1 MALRVGFGAK
11 CGLTPRSSGAPTAGH
26 QARAAALFIIHRAG
40 LASCRRRYSRGMAP
54 TIVRDGQFR
63 LFFFSREESRI
74 HVHVAHP
81 DGEAKFWL
89 TPEVHLAVNVGLT
102 QGQVRQAHAVVEAHL
117 KEIQDAW
124 VRHFGS

>member
-1 MALRVGFGAK
+1 
-11 CGLTPRSSGAPTAGH
+11 
-26 QARAAALFIIHRAG
+26 
-40 LASCRRRYSRGMAP
+40 MAP

-74 HVHVAHP
+74 HVHVSHS

-89 TPEVHLAVNVGLT
+89 TPEVALADHTGLSDK
-102 QGQVRQAHAVVEAHL
+102 QLRQAKAVVISHL

-124 VRHFGS
+124 QHHFGS

>member
-1 MALRVGFGAK
+1 
-11 CGLTPRSSGAPTAGH
+11 
-26 QARAAALFIIHRAG
+26 
-40 LASCRRRYSRGMAP
+40 MAP

-89 TPEVHLAVNVGLT
+89 TPQVALADHTGLSTT
-102 QGQVRQAHAVVEAHL
+102 QIRQAQAVVGAHL
-117 KEIQDAW
+117 KEIEDAW
-124 VRHFGS
+124 RQHFGS

>member
-1 MALRVGFGAK
+1 
-11 CGLTPRSSGAPTAGH
+11 
-26 QARAAALFIIHRAG
+26 
-40 LASCRRRYSRGMAP
+40 MAP

-89 TPEVHLAVNVGLT
+89 KPSIQLAVNVGLT
-102 QGQVRQAHAVVEAHL
+102 QVQVRQAQAVVAAHIQ
-117 KEIQDAW
+117 EIEDAW
-124 VRHFGS
+124 HRHFGS

>member
-1 MALRVGFGAK
+1 
-11 CGLTPRSSGAPTAGH
+11 
-26 QARAAALFIIHRAG
+26 
-40 LASCRRRYSRGMAP
+40 MAP

-74 HVHVAHP
+74 HVHVAHA

-89 TPEVHLAVNVGLT
+89 TPQVVLASHTGLSAE
-102 QGQVRQAHAVVEAHL
+102 QIRQAQVVVRAHL

-124 VRHFGS
+124 THHFGG

>member
-1 MALRVGFGAK
+1 
-11 CGLTPRSSGAPTAGH
+11 
-26 QARAAALFIIHRAG
+26 
-40 LASCRRRYSRGMAP
+40 MAP
-54 TIVRDGQFR
+54 TIARDGQFR
-63 LFFFSREESRI
+63 LFFFSREEARI

-89 TPEVHLAVNVGLT
+89 TPEVHLANNVGLT
-102 QGQVRQAHAVVEAHL
+102 QAQVRQAHAVVAAHL